1 MSNFM
6 KGEKYM
12 LLNNNSLIMQWNR
25 DENGNPMSWHIPLE
39 VQQISPTH
47 GVIQLV
53 QVPDQHQRV
62 KIVTEENIKLTEVFN
77 IEDIVLDSFYV
88 DYGVGIVRFH
98 ESQRGKLVKVDY
110 YGRGVILISD
120 SRIFH
125 RDGENVADTWGNI
138 LDRSKDALDLIESA
152 GGLVGAMKEID
163 KKIEQGEATADRLE
177 NFITET
183 QFYGYTITL
192 SREAFVVKAKE
203 SGEVGKTEISTVYT
217 DVIVYKGAKQIVPV
231 LSIEQEHGCTFKVDG
246 QRVKLTSMDINVIKA
261 NAVLNIDCG
270 DGLVAQRKLEV
281 TKVFDGVSQY
291 SIEMTNPFYSF
302 EANSEGYIEE
312 EKTITCDISV
322 TKANVD
328 YTNYSISVQNAP
340 RGLRYN
346 IGTSGVDFTCT
357 TGDSLPSSGS
367 CLVVVTIDGTSFN
380 KVFTWNKTRKGQD
393 AKSLVLIGGQILRYE
408 TPDYSDIPTPHRS
421 TVTAKTVGLSGTP
434 KWYVRDNTTWNL
446 LEGQVGTELTFM
458 YNDAIIWGNRKE
470 TTIKCELE
478 GYEDELTLVKLA
490 TGGNGTDAIAVIL
503 TNESHTVAIDNS
515 GYVPESEIAKATTQ
529 VLAYQGIEV
538 VTPILSKGTCDGCD
552 VTIDGNMVRLHSLDN
567 SFSTATAIINVNVN
581 GTVIPKTWTI
591 SKAKQGTDGVTGENG
606 SSYILNVTEGTRSF
620 TYSQINLD
628 PRPSVSTTFV
638 GSLYENGAEV
648 TEEVS
653 YYWVARGHIQG
664 SSVNKTFT
672 PTIAKTF
679 DESIL
684 NNDIQLTVTYKG
696 NTVTQTIPISV
707 TKDANGLDWVQEWDD
722 TKTEVRGNLILTPKI
737 FAGSYNQ
744 EHDLVTGVA
753 VGKDVLNDGNTIG
766 VAGYQN
772 NKTTFLLDTDGTLM
786 VGNPFEQ
793 DSTGLYFDGQN
804 FTLKVNELSIE
815 GVSVPTLDEM
825 TTKVDE
831 AVNSAKEEVKA
842 EITDVV
848 TKVNSL
854 DSYMN
859 NALKDGILDEV
870 ERNHLRT
877 LYEGI
882 SSEFLD
888 TVAQYRSIAGNAH
901 LTDEAIL
908 TVLEQHFN
916 TYLTCF
922 EVLTDAFNTL
932 MEATVLTGD
941 DVETF
946 KNAITDM
953 RTASA
958 NLLQSLTNALTCISE
973 SQANEIVA
981 NAKLE
986 VKQEIDDVSNAL
998 NSLETTMNG
1007 DFKSG
1012 LISTMNLTTLKSKL
1026 SQLET
1031 EKADIDGQYDGL
1043 INNPKLGATSRTNL
1057 ANAKGELDTA
1067 HDQLVI
1073 KINSTIADL
1082 LMTEAELQE
1091 INRLIT
1097 TYGEKLRAYSEV
1109 AQQANADIALNLA
1122 QGAIQALNQEDI
1134 FNKLTNNGETQGIYL
1149 QNGKVYINGEYI
1161 NSRNFKAVRN
1171 DGTETFKIDSE
1182 GNVHIKASS
1191 FYLVGDSVDSNI
1203 PDKDYVDS
1211 AIESVA
1217 TGSVNVML
1225 SNEAQVIATS
1235 NSRVPF
1241 SNQTFSAKV
1250 GVYMGSTEVKDFTI
1264 GAISSANG
1272 ISVSVNQS
1280 TKTINFSV
1288 STETTITADNGSFT
1302 IPVSFNGNTY
1312 SKKWTWAVS
1321 KQGNTGSTGGDG
1333 QDAQYVIL
1341 NGDQM
1346 FKYSNNFTGT
1356 PTPENIKI
1364 QATAYGISNPK
1375 YTWEFKRSGEATWN
1389 TITSATNS
1397 NQNYYTLPHD
1407 NSTIFNNSSVK
1418 SVTIRCT
1425 VNGRSDEITVVKV
1438 SDGAKGD
1445 SGNSAKNVS
1454 LTATSQVFK
1463 STDGGQTFTPD
1474 NIVITPNYQN
1484 VLYSKWQYSTNGGSS
1499 WTDVSSSTNGVTYN
1513 NTSLTLS
1520 KTSTLFTEKVTS
1532 IIFKIITN
1540 NSSVTD
1546 TITIVKLYDVTDLQI
1561 GSVNRLVK
1569 TNKSVTMSTNQTG
1582 TGYTVHDPYKTPSNK
1597 YLKDLGFKVGDKLT
1611 IGFDWSISQNGA
1623 NDLRYGN
1630 ARAEL
1635 CGKTSSNDYAYIAA
1649 FQPNPFATFSSTNT
1663 SGRFEST
1670 LTVTEAM
1677 LNVNGFRIRIDN
1689 SVLNLTI
1696 SKVKLEKGNKAT
1708 DWTPAPEELENA
1720 YSIILTNEAQ
1730 VIPTNSSRVPTSST
1744 TYYTDIVVYQGTTQR
1759 TDYTIGTINSANGI
1773 TVSKTSSRVNFA
1785 VSTETTITADGG
1797 NFTIPITIDG
1807 KTFNKTFSWSCSKQG
1822 NTGATGNA
1830 GQDAITVILS
1840 NENHTFPCE
1849 SNGNIPTALSTTC
1862 VVTAYKGTTSVAPTI
1877 GSITNP
1883 TGMTISKN
1891 GATLTIQANTG
1902 TSLADSGTVNI
1913 PITVD
1918 GKTFNKTF
1926 TWSKAKKGA
1935 GAKTADI
1942 IASSQVFK
1950 STDGG
1955 LTFSPTTIT
1964 LTPKLQNVTYNGWQ
1978 YSTNGGSTWS
1988 GLTNSISGWSV
1999 SNGVLTISKDSSLF
2013 TSTVTSVT
2021 FRLNT
2026 NDSSVYDTMTI
2037 VKLYDVADLEIGTR
2051 NLLLDTALLQGSKH
2065 WSNGGKWLIT
2075 NAEAD
2080 KPSNKIAYFKNE
2092 DSASTWQRFST
2103 KVNLPVTPNDKL
2115 TFSFDVKVISD
2126 LAKLDERMVIIR
2138 FYDTD
2143 TTDDYS
2149 DVGSFSKIH
2158 LGRGDFSVINTKNTW
2173 YTVSK
2178 TFTVPTGAKR
2188 MCIGFQVYQDG
2199 EAKFRCLKLEKGNK
2213 ATDWTPAPE
2222 DVNSNIDDVK
2232 NSLNSFQNTVNT
2244 SFKDGIIE
2252 QAEAKAIA
2260 QHLKT
2265 LDAEKADIDKE
2276 YSTIYS
2282 NANLTDSAKTN
2293 LASAKTS
2300 FDSAHAS
2307 LKSTINTVISD
2318 GRVTSSESASVTST
2332 FNTYNTQLGVYKQR
2346 VQEALDNISSGKV
2359 DGVQVGGCN
2368 LYKNTK
2374 NVKQNDWGN
2383 GSSWSLVTLNNG
2395 FVAFSRGTAWNGLYQ
2410 NISYETG
2417 ETYTLSAYVK
2427 GSGGAK
2433 LNFYYNGGGS
2443 TQKTSFGGN
2452 DKYVVPETW
2461 TRVWATFKVV
2471 GSDFSKPRFENPTS
2485 GGTLQ
2490 LYAIK
2495 MEKGNK
2501 PTDWSPAP
2509 EDLEDYADQ
2518 SAQNAV
2524 NAQTQNSIFNKLT
2537 NNGQTQGI
2545 YLENSKIYINGEYI
2559 KANTLSADKV
2569 LVGDYTNYCQLTEQT
2584 PMSDKFNKYTHSDST
2599 IWHEMKT
2606 LNRDTRIS
2614 RDYSCKG
2621 GEKFRV
2627 TGYVYGKITSTTSG
2641 AGSTTQENTKF
2652 RVAIFGDK
2660 TDGSKFWLYGDS
2672 ETGSSTGSII
2682 QFNKIITLP
2691 SNAKSFYV
2699 ALQIDGYAPFSG
2711 VARCRSIEV
2720 RRMNTGE
2727 LIVDGSITAK
2737 SLHSDVLSANNIVS
2751 IVNGGSTNI
2760 SGNRIRTGVVQSN
2773 NGKSTINLDNGSMNL
2788 GATSDASYLQWTGSD
2803 LNIKAKSVSIGT
2815 SSVATSTEVTD
2826 KVNSAKN
2833 ELNANINKKANATDV
2848 YTKAQTDSQIKVAK
2862 DAINLGVSSTY
2873 ETKANVEQKINGV
2886 AIGGTN
2892 LLLNSHFDYDRNWSK
2907 GTGVTRVQEGFDGG
2921 YCMKTVGA
2929 LKGTRN
2935 FSQGISITKLEKG
2948 QQYTATV
2955 WIKTQNVVRGTT
2967 NPHLYFFASY
2977 HLNNKWVTE
2986 LALSKAIPNGT
2997 TAWTKYVLTFTMPT
3011 VDFDIMSVEG
3021 YARDFTGTIWWDGIK
3036 LEKGNKASDWSPSP
3050 LDISTDIT
3058 NAKTDAINTASTDAT
3073 NKVNSAKTEL
3083 NTAINKKAN
3092 SADVYTKT
3100 EVYTKNETNS
3110 QITAAKNEITQSV
3123 SNTYETKTNV
3133 QNKINS
3139 IDIGGKNLVKQ
3150 TKLLTNVT
3158 LGGWSVTD
3166 TGVEGFKKLYIET
3179 TNTGWQE
3186 CSIPLYTEINA
3197 ITKSVTIS
3205 FEYQETSS
3213 GLLMFSLGSYN
3224 GNTRLSEISN
3234 ITVSSS
3240 FKVISTNDG
3249 WKTVCYTFDPTSV
3262 NNKNGATHYKIQFKK
3277 ASGKTGTIHVRK
3289 PKLELGNKATD
3300 WSPAPED
3307 VETTVSS
3314 IEKRVTSAESKIT
3327 DTAITNTVKKNFY
3340 TKEETNNQIT
3350 SKGYQTASQVQQT
3363 VNNLQIKFAESG
3375 GYNLFLNS
3383 GFKKNMSYWQ
3393 THTHNSPTGGSI
3405 GITTSTG
3412 DWGFPDASVN
3422 CVHIRL
3428 SNQSGIEYGI
3438 SQTIKTT
3445 IGKKYTVSFYYAGH
3459 RLSQAN
3465 VIVRNSSGGSWLANK
3480 YISSFPTGGNG
3491 NVNNWSKCVLTFTA
3505 NATSHAINIAVV
3517 NVSNDA
3523 YMWIAKPQVVEGE
3536 LDLPYSPSPS
3546 EVYDGIIQMDKDG
3559 IKVSTSNGGW
3569 TDFTSLGMNV
3579 YNKSSALSLGT
3590 RNGGLTYHGGG
3601 AYLGFTSESIVEAY
3615 NTRGVSISTANGGE
3629 YITLGHSSATDP
3641 FGGFSS
3647 TPCLSIA
3654 KQDIGDSSSFYRK
3667 GVNVHTTL
3675 NLNTQN
3681 INRMGA
3687 INFATNNTSKI
3698 YHSTANNLCMFGD
3711 NGAVLGYREG
3721 DSNVTK
3727 LEILEGS
3734 DKSTSD
3740 IHSYAHWRFHQWSL
3754 TDVGQIEV
3762 VSRLKMLGTSSIH
3775 FNANATHPSAM
3786 WHASGDGKLKIF
3798 GDNGVD
3804 IGYREGDTNRPI
3816 FQITE
3821 GENGAYR
3828 LQSFSHWHFNNWN
3841 LDYVGNVH
3849 AQKFTIAGTSG
3860 SYYITKGTGDGAD
3873 YTTYGC
3879 LFYTHNGVAFTANGG
3894 AVTLVV
3900 QGRSGRI
3907 MGKNAYY
3914 VNSSK
3919 CLKSDIRAVTSESE
3933 PMPVNLKQGEVVDET
3948 LTMEMIG
3955 DFIDTIG
3962 IRTYITDFEQE
3973 GATQKDVDPQ
3983 QGHVLNLGYIADDLA
3998 HHPVFKY
4005 IGEKTPDNLYA
4016 INSNSLTTVALAGLQ
4031 AERKERRKLEQRLQR
4046 LEAMLLKGEE

>member
-1 MSNFM
+1 
-6 KGEKYM
+6 M

-53 QVPDQHQRV
+53 QVPDQHQRI
-62 KIVTEENIKLTEVFN
+62 KIVTEENIHLTEVFN
-77 IEDIVLDSFYV
+77 IEDITLDSFYV

-98 ESQRGKLVKVDY
+98 ESQHGKMVKVNY

-125 RDGENVADTWGNI
+125 RDGENVADTWDNI

-152 GGLVGAMKEID
+152 GGLVGAMEKID
-163 KKIEQGEATADRLE
+163 EKIEQGNATADRLE

-203 SGEVGKTEISTVYT
+203 SGEVGKTEISTIYT
-217 DVIVYKGAKQIVPV
+217 DVIVYKGAKQITPV
-231 LSIEQEHGCTFKVDG
+231 LSIEQEQGCAFKVDG

-261 NAVLNIDCG
+261 VAVLNIDCG

-291 SIEMTNPFYSF
+291 SVEMTNPFYSF
-302 EANSEGYIEE
+302 EANSTGAIEE
-312 EKTITCDISV
+312 EKTITCNITV

-346 IGTSGVDFTCT
+346 IGTSSVDFTCT
-357 TGDSLPSSGS
+357 TGNSLPSSGS

-380 KVFTWNKTRKGQD
+380 KAFTWNKTRKGED

-421 TVTAKTVGLSGTP
+421 TVTAKIVGLSGTP

-458 YNDAIIWGNRKE
+458 YNDATIWGNRKE

-515 GYVPESEIAKATTQ
+515 GQVHESEIAKATTQ

-552 VTIDGNMVRLHSLDN
+552 ISIDGNMVRLHSLDN

-591 SKAKQGTDGVTGENG
+591 SKAKQGTNGATGENG

-628 PRPSVSTTFV
+628 PRPSVSATFV
-638 GSLYENGAEV
+638 GSLYENGTEV

-653 YYWVARGHIQG
+653 YYWVARGHLQG
-664 SSVNKTFT
+664 SSVSKTFT

-696 NTVTQTIPISV
+696 NTVTQTIPISI

-737 FAGSYNQ
+737 FAGSYDQ
-744 EHDLVTGVA
+744 ENDLITGVA

-793 DSTGLYFDGQN
+793 DSTGLYFDGEN

-815 GVSVPTLDEM
+815 GSNVA
-825 TTKVDE
+825 TTDDLTTQVDE
-831 AVNSAKEEVKA
+831 AINSAKEEVKA
-842 EITDVV
+842 EIEEVISQ
-848 TKVNSL
+848 VNSL

-870 ERNHLRT
+870 ERNRLHT
-877 LYEGI
+877 LYENI
-882 SSEFLD
+882 TSEYLD
-888 TVAQYRSIAGNAH
+888 TIAQYRSIAGNTH
-901 LTDEAIL
+901 LTDEAML
-908 TVLEQHFN
+908 AVLEGHFT

-922 EVLTDAFNTL
+922 EVLSDAFNTI
-932 MEATVLTGD
+932 MEAEVLTGEA
-941 DVETF
+941 VEAF
-946 KNAITDM
+946 KNAISDL
-953 RTASA
+953 RVAST

-973 SQANEIVA
+973 AQANEIVA

-986 VKQEIDDVSNAL
+986 IKQEVDDVSNAL
-998 NSLETTMNG
+998 AGLENTMNG

-1031 EKADIDGQYDGL
+1031 EKADIDGQYKGL
-1043 INNPKLGATSRTNL
+1043 VENPKLGATSRTNL

-1073 KINSTIADL
+1073 KINTAIADL

-1097 TYGEKLRAYSEV
+1097 VYGEKLRAYSEV

-1182 GNVHIKASS
+1182 GNVHIRANS
-1191 FYLVGDSVDSNI
+1191 FHLVGDSIDTNLA
-1203 PDKDYVDS
+1203 DKDYVDS

-1288 STETTITADNGSFT
+1288 STETTVTADNGSFT

-1312 SKKWTWAVS
+1312 NKKWTWAVS
-1321 KQGNTGSTGGDG
+1321 KQGN
-1333 QDAQYVIL
+1333 A
-1341 NGDQM
+1341 
-1346 FKYSNNFTGT
+1346 
-1356 PTPENIKI
+1356 
-1364 QATAYGISNPK
+1364 
-1375 YTWEFKRSGEATWN
+1375 
-1389 TITSATNS
+1389 
-1397 NQNYYTLPHD
+1397 
-1407 NSTIFNNSSVK
+1407 
-1418 SVTIRCT
+1418 
-1425 VNGRSDEITVVKV
+1425 
-1438 SDGAKGD
+1438 
-1445 SGNSAKNVS
+1445 
-1454 LTATSQVFK
+1454 
-1463 STDGGQTFTPD
+1463 
-1474 NIVITPNYQN
+1474 
-1484 VLYSKWQYSTNGGSS
+1484 
-1499 WTDVSSSTNGVTYN
+1499 
-1513 NTSLTLS
+1513 
-1520 KTSTLFTEKVTS
+1520 
-1532 IIFKIITN
+1532 
-1540 NSSVTD
+1540 
-1546 TITIVKLYDVTDLQI
+1546 
-1561 GSVNRLVK
+1561 
-1569 TNKSVTMSTNQTG
+1569 
-1582 TGYTVHDPYKTPSNK
+1582 
-1597 YLKDLGFKVGDKLT
+1597 
-1611 IGFDWSISQNGA
+1611 
-1623 NDLRYGN
+1623 
-1630 ARAEL
+1630 
-1635 CGKTSSNDYAYIAA
+1635 
-1649 FQPNPFATFSSTNT
+1649 
-1663 SGRFEST
+1663 
-1670 LTVTEAM
+1670 
-1677 LNVNGFRIRIDN
+1677 
-1689 SVLNLTI
+1689 
-1696 SKVKLEKGNKAT
+1696 
-1708 DWTPAPEELENA
+1708 
-1720 YSIILTNEAQ
+1720 
-1730 VIPTNSSRVPTSST
+1730 
-1744 TYYTDIVVYQGTTQR
+1744 
-1759 TDYTIGTINSANGI
+1759 
-1773 TVSKTSSRVNFA
+1773 
-1785 VSTETTITADGG
+1785 
-1797 NFTIPITIDG
+1797 
-1807 KTFNKTFSWSCSKQG
+1807 
-1822 NTGATGNA
+1822 GATGSA
-1830 GQDAITVILS
+1830 GVS
-1840 NENHTFPCE
+1840 
-1849 SNGNIPTALSTTC
+1849 
-1862 VVTAYKGTTSVAPTI
+1862 
-1877 GSITNP
+1877 
-1883 TGMTISKN
+1883 
-1891 GATLTIQANTG
+1891 
-1902 TSLADSGTVNI
+1902 
-1913 PITVD
+1913 
-1918 GKTFNKTF
+1918 
-1926 TWSKAKKGA
+1926 
-1935 GAKTADI
+1935 AKTADI
-1942 IASSQVFK
+1942 ITSSQVFK

-1955 LTFSPTTIT
+1955 LTFSPTTVK
-1964 LTPKLQNVTYNGWQ
+1964 LTPKLQNVTYSNWQ
-1978 YSTNGGSTWS
+1978 YSTNGGSSWTNVVS
-1988 GLTNSISGWSV
+1988 GEKGMSIDSSNKALTV
-1999 SNGVLTISKDSSLF
+1999 SKDSSLF

-2037 VKLYDVADLEIGTR
+2037 VKLYDVADLEIGGR
-2051 NLLLDTALLQGSKH
+2051 NYLKGTT
-2065 WSNGGKWLIT
+2065 NGVTIT
-2075 NAEAD
+2075 G
-2080 KPSNKIAYFKNE
+2080 
-2092 DSASTWQRFST
+2092 T
-2103 KVNLPVTPNDKL
+2103 
-2115 TFSFDVKVISD
+2115 
-2126 LAKLDERMVIIR
+2126 
-2138 FYDTD
+2138 
-2143 TTDDYS
+2143 
-2149 DVGSFSKIH
+2149 
-2158 LGRGDFSVINTKNTW
+2158 
-2173 YTVSK
+2173 
-2178 TFTVPTGAKR
+2178 
-2188 MCIGFQVYQDG
+2188 
-2199 EAKFRCLKLEKGNK
+2199 
-2213 ATDWTPAPE
+2213 
-2222 DVNSNIDDVK
+2222 
-2232 NSLNSFQNTVNT
+2232 NT
-2244 SFKDGIIE
+2244 SNQWATLGSLSVNCSELDGKVYVLT
-2252 QAEAKAIA
+2252 AKY
-2260 QHLKT
+2260 K
-2265 LDAEKADIDKE
+2265 
-2276 YSTIYS
+2276 
-2282 NANLTDSAKTN
+2282 
-2293 LASAKTS
+2293 
-2300 FDSAHAS
+2300 
-2307 LKSTINTVISD
+2307 
-2318 GRVTSSESASVTST
+2318 VTSSGTPSGTI
-2332 FNTYNTQLGVYKQR
+2332 QLQAGGDLWGGIQS
-2346 VQEALDNISSGKV
+2346 NI
-2359 DGVQVGGCN
+2359 
-2368 LYKNTK
+2368 
-2374 NVKQNDWGN
+2374 
-2383 GSSWSLVTLNNG
+2383 
-2395 FVAFSRGTAWNGLYQ
+2395 A
-2410 NISYETG
+2410 
-2417 ETYTLSAYVK
+2417 TLSASNK
-2427 GSGGAK
+2427 SGVLKA
-2433 LNFYYNGGGS
+2433 S
-2443 TQKTSFGGN
+2443 
-2452 DKYVVPETW
+2452 
-2461 TRVWATFKVV
+2461 
-2471 GSDFSKPRFENPTS
+2471 
-2485 GGTLQ
+2485 GTLNLNGKTFNSVQ
-2490 LYAIK
+2490 VRCDNLNETIK
-2495 MEKGNK
+2495 IYDVKYELGNK

-2518 SAQNAV
+2518 SAQDAV

-2559 KANTLSADKV
+2559 KTDTLSADKV

-2584 PMSDKFNKYTHSDST
+2584 PMSDKFNKYTHSDGT

-2606 LNRDTRIS
+2606 INRDTRIS

-2627 TGYVYGKITSTTSG
+2627 TGYVYGKVTSTTSG

-2652 RVAIFGDK
+2652 RIGIFGKK
-2660 TDGSKFWLYGDS
+2660 TDGSNFWLYGDS
-2672 ETGSSTGSII
+2672 GDGASTGSIV
-2682 QFNKIITLP
+2682 QVNKIITLP
-2691 SNAKSFYV
+2691 SDAKSFYV
-2699 ALQIDGYAPFSG
+2699 ALQIEGYAPFSG
-2711 VARCRSIEV
+2711 VARCRNIEV

-2737 SLHSDVLSANNIVS
+2737 SLHADVLSANSIVS
-2751 IVNGGSTNI
+2751 TINGGSTNI
-2760 SGNRIRTGVVQSN
+2760 SGNKIRTGTIQSN

-2788 GATSDASYLQWTGSD
+2788 GTTSDSSYLQWTGSA
-2803 LNIKAKSVSIGT
+2803 LNIKANSINIGS
-2815 SSVATSTEVTD
+2815 SSVATSTDVG
-2826 KVNSAKN
+2826 NAKN
-2833 ELNANINKKANATDV
+2833 EAINSANSNTANTLKGYYTKTQTDSAIKVAKDEINLGVSSTYETKTNVETKINGISVGGTNLAYDTNKGVTAWNWSIQTNGGKTITDHLADGIKGVKMVKDGTAGSGWNFVSYGRFKRDKITPATTYVVSFEIKSNLTFNVGSVNLMNGDSTGTLLKSITAVQNKVTANSKTWAKIVFKLVTLDTLPSSTAQVIYITGIPYSANATHYFRNLKLEVGNTATAWSPALEDTTADIATAKTEAINSANSTLTSTIGNY
-2848 YTKAQTDSQIKVAK
+2848 YTKSQTDSQIKVAK
-2862 DAINLGVSSTY
+2862 DAISQSVASTY
-2873 ETKANVEQKINGV
+2873 ETKTEATNKINGV
-2886 AIGGTN
+2886 N
-2892 LLLNSHFDYDRNWSK
+2892 
-2907 GTGVTRVQEGFDGG
+2907 
-2921 YCMKTVGA
+2921 
-2929 LKGTRN
+2929 
-2935 FSQGISITKLEKG
+2935 
-2948 QQYTATV
+2948 
-2955 WIKTQNVVRGTT
+2955 
-2967 NPHLYFFASY
+2967 
-2977 HLNNKWVTE
+2977 
-2986 LALSKAIPNGT
+2986 
-2997 TAWTKYVLTFTMPT
+2997 
-3011 VDFDIMSVEG
+3011 
-3021 YARDFTGTIWWDGIK
+3021 
-3036 LEKGNKASDWSPSP
+3036 
-3050 LDISTDIT
+3050 
-3058 NAKTDAINTASTDAT
+3058 
-3073 NKVNSAKTEL
+3073 
-3083 NTAINKKAN
+3083 
-3092 SADVYTKT
+3092 
-3100 EVYTKNETNS
+3100 
-3110 QITAAKNEITQSV
+3110 
-3123 SNTYETKTNV
+3123 
-3133 QNKINS
+3133 NS
-3139 IDIGGKNLVKQ
+3139 ISS
-3150 TKLLTNVT
+3150 LT
-3158 LGGWSVTD
+3158 
-3166 TGVEGFKKLYIET
+3166 
-3179 TNTGWQE
+3179 
-3186 CSIPLYTEINA
+3186 
-3197 ITKSVTIS
+3197 
-3205 FEYQETSS
+3205 
-3213 GLLMFSLGSYN
+3213 
-3224 GNTRLSEISN
+3224 TRM
-3234 ITVSSS
+3234 
-3240 FKVISTNDG
+3240 ST
-3249 WKTVCYTFDPTSV
+3249 
-3262 NNKNGATHYKIQFKK
+3262 
-3277 ASGKTGTIHVRK
+3277 
-3289 PKLELGNKATD
+3289 
-3300 WSPAPED
+3300 
-3307 VETTVSS
+3307 
-3314 IEKRVTSAESKIT
+3314 AESKIT

-3383 GFKKNMSYWQ
+3383 GFKKNMSYWG

-3405 GITTSTG
+3405 GITTSAG
-3412 DWGFPDASVN
+3412 EWGFPDASVN

-3438 SQTIKTT
+3438 SQAVKTT
-3445 IGKKYTVSFYYAGH
+3445 IGKKYTISFYYAGH
-3459 RLSQAN
+3459 RLNNAN
-3465 VIVRNSSGGSWLANK
+3465 LIVRNSNGSWLASK
-3480 YISSFPTGGNG
+3480 AITSFPSGGNS
-3491 NVNNWSKCVLTFTA
+3491 NANNWSKHTLTFTA
-3505 NATSHAINIAVV
+3505 SATSHTVNIAIT
-3517 NVSNDA
+3517 NAGSDG

-3536 LDLPYSPSPS
+3536 LDLPYSPNPS

-3615 NTRGVSISTANGGE
+3615 NTRGVSISTATGGA

-3681 INRMGA
+3681 INRMGT
-3687 INFATNNTSKI
+3687 INFATDNTSKI
-3698 YHSTANNLCMFGD
+3698 YHSTANNLCMFGN

-3762 VSRLKMLGTSSIH
+3762 VSRLKMLGTGSIH

-3849 AQKFTIAGTSG
+3849 AQRFTVAGTSG
-3860 SYYITKGTGDGAD
+3860 AYYITKGTGDGAD

-4046 LEAMLLKGEE
+4046 LEAMLLKGDEQGVKGGRVHTKFSQKATGSPTCCNDWLFRFLFRVSQL

>member
-1 MSNFM
+1 
-6 KGEKYM
+6 M

-47 GVIQLV
+47 GVIQLA
-53 QVPDQHQRV
+53 QVPDQHQRI
-62 KIVTEENIKLTEVFN
+62 KIVTEENIQLTEVFN
-77 IEDIVLDSFYV
+77 IEDITLDSFYV

-98 ESQRGKLVKVDY
+98 ESQHGKMVKVNY

-125 RDGENVADTWGNI
+125 RDGENVTDTWDNI
-138 LDRSKDALDLIESA
+138 LDRSKDALNLIESA
-152 GGLVGAMKEID
+152 GGLVGAMEKID
-163 KKIEQGEATADRLE
+163 EKIEQGNATADRLE

-203 SGEVGKTEISTVYT
+203 SGEVGKTEISTIYT
-217 DVIVYKGAKQIVPV
+217 DVIVYKGAKQITPV
-231 LSIEQEHGCTFKVDG
+231 LSIEQEYGCSFKVDG

-291 SIEMTNPFYSF
+291 SVEMTNPFYSF

-312 EKTITCDISV
+312 EKTITCNISV

-346 IGTSGVDFTCT
+346 IGTSSVDFTCT
-357 TGDSLPSSGS
+357 TGNSLPSSGS

-380 KVFTWNKTRKGQD
+380 KAFTWNKTRKGQD

-458 YNDAIIWGNRKE
+458 YNDTTIWGNRKE

-515 GYVPESEIAKATTQ
+515 GYVPESEMAKATTQ

-538 VTPILSKGTCDGCD
+538 VTPILSKGACDGCD
-552 VTIDGNMVRLHSLDN
+552 ISIDGNTVRLHSLDN

-581 GTVIPKTWTI
+581 GVVVPKTWTI
-591 SKAKQGTDGVTGENG
+591 SKAKQGTDGATGENG
-606 SSYILNVTEGTRSF
+606 SSYILNVTDGTRSF

-628 PRPSVSTTFV
+628 PRPSTSATFT
-638 GSLYENGAEV
+638 GALYEDG
-648 TEEVS
+648 TEIIEGVS
-653 YYWVARGHIQG
+653 YYWVARGHLQG
-664 SSVNKTFT
+664 SSVGKTFT

-696 NTVTQTIPISV
+696 NTVTQTIPISI

-722 TKTEVRGNLILTPKI
+722 TKAEVRGNLILTPKI
-737 FAGSYNQ
+737 FAGSYDQDN
-744 EHDLVTGVA
+744 DLITGVA

-793 DSTGLYFDGQN
+793 DSTGLYFDGEN

-815 GVSVPTLDEM
+815 GHSVPTTDDL
-825 TTKVDE
+825 TTQVDE
-831 AVNSAKEEVKA
+831 AINSAKEEVKA
-842 EITDVV
+842 EIEDVISQ
-848 TKVNSL
+848 VNSL

-870 ERNHLRT
+870 ERNRLHT
-877 LYEGI
+877 LYENI
-882 SSEFLD
+882 TSEYLD
-888 TVAQYRSIAGNAH
+888 TIAQYRSIAGNTH
-901 LTDEAIL
+901 LTDEAML
-908 TVLEQHFN
+908 AVLEGHFT

-922 EVLTDAFNTL
+922 EVLSDTFNTI
-932 MEATVLTGD
+932 MEAEVLTGEA
-941 DVETF
+941 VEAF
-946 KNAITDM
+946 KNAISDLRVASTD
-953 RTASA
+953 
-958 NLLQSLTNALTCISE
+958 LLQSLTNALTCISE
-973 SQANEIVA
+973 SQANEIVT

-986 VKQEIDDVSNAL
+986 IKQEIDDVSGAL

-1031 EKADIDGQYDGL
+1031 EKADIDGQYKGL
-1043 INNPKLGATSRTNL
+1043 IENSKLGATSRTNL
-1057 ANAKGELDTA
+1057 SRAKGELDTA
-1067 HDQLVI
+1067 HDQLII
-1073 KINSTIADL
+1073 KINTAISDL
-1082 LMTEAELQE
+1082 LMTEAELTE
-1091 INRLIT
+1091 INRLISV
-1097 TYGEKLRAYSEV
+1097 YGQKLKAYSEI

-1182 GNVHIKASS
+1182 GNVHIRANS
-1191 FYLVGDSVDSNI
+1191 FHLVGDSIDTNLA
-1203 PDKDYVDS
+1203 DKDYVDS

-1288 STETTITADNGSFT
+1288 STEATITADNGSFT

-1321 KQGNTGSTGGDG
+1321 KQGNTG
-1333 QDAQYVIL
+1333 
-1341 NGDQM
+1341 
-1346 FKYSNNFTGT
+1346 
-1356 PTPENIKI
+1356 
-1364 QATAYGISNPK
+1364 
-1375 YTWEFKRSGEATWN
+1375 
-1389 TITSATNS
+1389 
-1397 NQNYYTLPHD
+1397 
-1407 NSTIFNNSSVK
+1407 
-1418 SVTIRCT
+1418 
-1425 VNGRSDEITVVKV
+1425 
-1438 SDGAKGD
+1438 
-1445 SGNSAKNVS
+1445 
-1454 LTATSQVFK
+1454 
-1463 STDGGQTFTPD
+1463 
-1474 NIVITPNYQN
+1474 
-1484 VLYSKWQYSTNGGSS
+1484 
-1499 WTDVSSSTNGVTYN
+1499 
-1513 NTSLTLS
+1513 
-1520 KTSTLFTEKVTS
+1520 
-1532 IIFKIITN
+1532 
-1540 NSSVTD
+1540 
-1546 TITIVKLYDVTDLQI
+1546 
-1561 GSVNRLVK
+1561 
-1569 TNKSVTMSTNQTG
+1569 
-1582 TGYTVHDPYKTPSNK
+1582 
-1597 YLKDLGFKVGDKLT
+1597 
-1611 IGFDWSISQNGA
+1611 
-1623 NDLRYGN
+1623 
-1630 ARAEL
+1630 
-1635 CGKTSSNDYAYIAA
+1635 
-1649 FQPNPFATFSSTNT
+1649 
-1663 SGRFEST
+1663 
-1670 LTVTEAM
+1670 
-1677 LNVNGFRIRIDN
+1677 
-1689 SVLNLTI
+1689 
-1696 SKVKLEKGNKAT
+1696 
-1708 DWTPAPEELENA
+1708 
-1720 YSIILTNEAQ
+1720 
-1730 VIPTNSSRVPTSST
+1730 
-1744 TYYTDIVVYQGTTQR
+1744 
-1759 TDYTIGTINSANGI
+1759 
-1773 TVSKTSSRVNFA
+1773 
-1785 VSTETTITADGG
+1785 
-1797 NFTIPITIDG
+1797 
-1807 KTFNKTFSWSCSKQG
+1807 
-1822 NTGATGNA
+1822 ATGE
-1830 GQDAITVILS
+1830 Q
-1840 NENHTFPCE
+1840 
-1849 SNGNIPTALSTTC
+1849 
-1862 VVTAYKGTTSVAPTI
+1862 
-1877 GSITNP
+1877 
-1883 TGMTISKN
+1883 
-1891 GATLTIQANTG
+1891 
-1902 TSLADSGTVNI
+1902 
-1913 PITVD
+1913 
-1918 GKTFNKTF
+1918 
-1926 TWSKAKKGA
+1926 GA
-1935 GAKTADI
+1935 GAKAADI
-1942 IASSQVFK
+1942 VTSSQVFK

-1964 LTPKLQNVTYNGWQ
+1964 MTPKLQNVTYNGWQ

-2037 VKLYDVADLEIGTR
+2037 VKLYDIADLEIGGR
-2051 NLLLDTALLQGSKH
+2051 NYLQNSNFANGMDKWSIHDMSNSTGTNKSVSIVKGGSWADPNVNTLQIKGTNVTGRYGVQSSNITLVANTTYTISGYCAGHRVGKIQVNVRDKQNSDANIHTVEYNPVSGGNSLSKYYKFETTFTTTSNTLFALNLY
-2065 WSNGGKWLIT
+2065 T
-2075 NAEAD
+2075 
-2080 KPSNKIAYFKNE
+2080 
-2092 DSASTWQRFST
+2092 
-2103 KVNLPVTPNDKL
+2103 VNL
-2115 TFSFDVKVISD
+2115 
-2126 LAKLDERMVIIR
+2126 A
-2138 FYDTD
+2138 
-2143 TTDDYS
+2143 DDGYAWFAN
-2149 DVGSFSKIH
+2149 V
-2158 LGRGDFSVINTKNTW
+2158 
-2173 YTVSK
+2173 
-2178 TFTVPTGAKR
+2178 
-2188 MCIGFQVYQDG
+2188 
-2199 EAKFRCLKLEKGNK
+2199 KLEKGNK
-2213 ATDWTPAPE
+2213 ASDWIPAPE
-2222 DVNSNIDDVK
+2222 DVDKNINDVK
-2232 NSLNSFQNTVNT
+2232 DSLNSFQNTVNT
-2244 SFKDGIIE
+2244 SFKDGVIE

-2265 LDAEKADIDKE
+2265 LDGEKADIDKE

-2282 NANLTDSAKTN
+2282 NANLTGSTKTN

-2318 GRVTSSESASVTST
+2318 GKVTSSESASVTST

-2383 GSSWSLVTLNNG
+2383 GSGWSLVTLNNG
-2395 FVAFSRGTAWNGLYQ
+2395 FVAFSRGAAWNGLYQ
-2410 NISYETG
+2410 DISYETG

-2443 TQKTSFGGN
+2443 TQKTSFGSN

-2501 PTDWSPAP
+2501 PTDWTPAP

-2606 LNRDTRIS
+2606 LNRDTRVS

-2627 TGYVYGKITSTTSG
+2627 TGYVYGKVTSTTSG

-2652 RVAIFGDK
+2652 RVAIFGKK
-2660 TDGSKFWLYGDS
+2660 TDGSNFWIYGDS
-2672 ETGSSTGSII
+2672 GDGASTGSII
-2682 QFNKIITLP
+2682 QFNKVITLP

-2699 ALQIDGYAPFSG
+2699 ALHIDGYAPFSG
-2711 VARCRSIEV
+2711 VARCRNIEV

-2737 SLHSDVLSANNIVS
+2737 SLHADVLSANSIVS
-2751 IVNGGSTNI
+2751 TINGGSTNI
-2760 SGNRIRTGVVQSN
+2760 SGNKIRTGTIQSN

-2788 GATSDASYLQWTGSD
+2788 GTTSDASYLQWTGSA
-2803 LNIKAKSVSIGT
+2803 LNIKANSINIGS
-2815 SSVATSTEVTD
+2815 SSVATTTDVTNQINGIQIGSTNLVL
-2826 KVNSAKN
+2826 NSDFSNGTSKWHAVSPWTIHSSLAYN
-2833 ELNANINKKANATDV
+2833 NKKV
-2848 YTKAQTDSQIKVAK
+2848 IHLSR
-2862 DAINLGVSSTY
+2862 S
-2873 ETKANVEQKINGV
+2873 
-2886 AIGGTN
+2886 
-2892 LLLNSHFDYDRNWSK
+2892 
-2907 GTGVTRVQEGFDGG
+2907 
-2921 YCMKTVGA
+2921 
-2929 LKGTRN
+2929 
-2935 FSQGISITKLEKG
+2935 GISADAWAELRSNNITAKAGETYTMSLDVKWSDIPSG
-2948 QQYTATV
+2948 QDCTIFIWGYKADGSNRKDIGAYTMT
-2955 WIKTQNVVRGTT
+2955 G
-2967 NPHLYFFASY
+2967 
-2977 HLNNKWVTE
+2977 
-2986 LALSKAIPNGT
+2986 SKDWTRIAI
-2997 TAWTKYVLTFTMPT
+2997 
-3011 VDFDIMSVEG
+3011 
-3021 YARDFTGTIWWDGIK
+3021 TGTVPSGVEIIRACITHRRNGAVYATNFK
-3036 LEKGNKASDWSPSP
+3036 MEKGNKA
-3050 LDISTDIT
+3050 
-3058 NAKTDAINTASTDAT
+3058 
-3073 NKVNSAKTEL
+3073 
-3083 NTAINKKAN
+3083 
-3092 SADVYTKT
+3092 
-3100 EVYTKNETNS
+3100 
-3110 QITAAKNEITQSV
+3110 
-3123 SNTYETKTNV
+3123 
-3133 QNKINS
+3133 
-3139 IDIGGKNLVKQ
+3139 
-3150 TKLLTNVT
+3150 
-3158 LGGWSVTD
+3158 
-3166 TGVEGFKKLYIET
+3166 
-3179 TNTGWQE
+3179 
-3186 CSIPLYTEINA
+3186 
-3197 ITKSVTIS
+3197 
-3205 FEYQETSS
+3205 TS
-3213 GLLMFSLGSYN
+3213 
-3224 GNTRLSEISN
+3224 
-3234 ITVSSS
+3234 
-3240 FKVISTNDG
+3240 
-3249 WKTVCYTFDPTSV
+3249 
-3262 NNKNGATHYKIQFKK
+3262 
-3277 ASGKTGTIHVRK
+3277 
-3289 PKLELGNKATD
+3289 

-3307 VETTVSS
+3307 IETTVSV
-3314 IEKRVTSAESKIT
+3314 IEQRVTSAEQKIT

-3340 TKEETNNQIT
+3340 TKEETEDAIT
-3350 SKGYQTASQVQQT
+3350 SKGYATQSQVQQT
-3363 VNNLQIKFAESG
+3363 AESIQFKFTQTG
-3375 GYNLFLNS
+3375 GYNLIRNGNPKPWHEENWWVSGNGWWYRENS
-3383 GFKKNMSYWQ
+3383 NDLGIQ
-3393 THTHNSPTGGSI
+3393 TSDTNE
-3405 GITTSTG
+3405 
-3412 DWGFPDASVN
+3412 A
-3422 CVHIRL
+3422 
-3428 SNQSGIEYGI
+3428 
-3438 SQTIKTT
+3438 
-3445 IGKKYTVSFYYAGH
+3445 YAGCATFKVQPGVNYSVSCW
-3459 RLSQAN
+3459 LMAETNTKGTDVYFIGSAN
-3465 VIVRNSSGGSWLANK
+3465 DDGAYTEVHHLYSGS
-3480 YISSFPTGGNG
+3480 GNG
-3491 NVNNWSKCVLTFTA
+3491 NWVNVKATFTTGS
-3505 NATSHAINIAVV
+3505 NINYGFIRIDNNGRKDTSTTNNTVV
-3517 NVSNDA
+3517 FFSEVQMVKGSE
-3523 YMWIAKPQVVEGE
+3523 YYPQW
-3536 LDLPYSPSPS
+3536 SPNPN
-3546 EVYDGIIQMDKDG
+3546 EVYDGIVQMDKNG

-3569 TDFTSLGMNV
+3569 TDFTSVGMNV

-3615 NTRGVSISTANGGE
+3615 NTRGVSISTATDGA
-3629 YITLGHSSATDP
+3629 YISLGHSSATDP

-3647 TPCLSIA
+3647 TPYLSIA
-3654 KQDIGDSSSFYRK
+3654 KQDIGDSSSFYRR
-3667 GVNVHTTL
+3667 GVNVHTSL

-3681 INRMGA
+3681 TNRAGT
-3687 INFATNNTSKI
+3687 INFGTNNTSKI
-3698 YHSTANNLCMFGD
+3698 FESSANNLCMFGND
-3711 NGAVLGYREG
+3711 GVALGYYEG
-3721 DSNVTK
+3721 SSNVTK
-3727 LEILEGS
+3727 FKITEGS
-3734 DKSTSD
+3734 SSSTSYID
-3740 IHSYAHWRFHQWSL
+3740 SYAHWRFNQWNL
-3754 TDVGQIEV
+3754 TDVGQLEV
-3762 VSRLKMLGTSSIH
+3762 VSRLKMLGTSSLY
-3775 FNANATHPSAM
+3775 FNANATHPSVM

-3816 FQITE
+3816 FKITE
-3821 GENGAYR
+3821 GEDGAYR

-3879 LFYTHNGVAFTANGG
+3879 LFYTHNGLAFTANGG
-3894 AVTLVV
+3894 SVTVVV

-3973 GATQKDVDPQ
+3973 GATQRDVDPQ

-4016 INSNSLTTVALAGLQ
+4016 INSNGLTTVALAGLQ
-4031 AERKERRKLEQRLQR
+4031 AERKERRKLEQRLQQ